1 MFIGQKLKLPE
12 PEVTNERKRY
22 LTLRM
27 SRILNNVCPCMEK
40 VSWKFTSVITI
51 YNMNVLHVSIYNLH
65 S

>member
-12 PEVTNERKRY
+12 PEVTKERKRY

-40 VSWKFTSVITI
+40 VSWKFTLIW
-51 YNMNVLHVSIYNLH
+51 L
-65 S
+65 